1 MPKLF
6 VSVAEMSARTACLL
20 TTIVFWCAYENFAT
34 FGVRSLSRSADIMTQ
49 QAFVRTTATLS
60 QARAGLAATSSGE
73 LVFFGGGENIT
84 GLSDRVDIYNVT
96 SGSWT
101 TATLSVP
108 RAGLAATSSG
118 NLVFFAGGA
127 NGLVVTTVFTAVD
140 IYNTTDGSWQTANLS
155 KGRYGMAAVSIGDL
169 VIFAGGGNRSEESQ
183 NIVDIYNVTN
193 GNWTYATL
201 SVPRF
206 LLGGTAVQNLAI
218 FAGGYALYN
227 VSNAV
232 DIFNLTSGMWNT
244 STLSVARYNLV
255 ATSLGS
261 LAFFA
266 AGNTSLGQI
275 LNIVDIFN
283 STAQTW
289 STATLSQAR
298 VWLATAS
305 IGDIVAFGG
314 GTPDGFTPSAVV
326 DMYSTTSD
334 IWFTTSLSQPRGFIA
349 AASASN
355 KVFFGGGLG
364 NTGLTNVVDIFDF
377 TLQSS
382 PLSIVAPQSPFRN
395 ATPSIGNY
403 SALISSTL
411 PPTVIAEMVTGVS
424 LFAIGV
430 GIGIFVALFKRKKSK
445 KEPKRNVY
453 SELSQIR
460 LEEPK
465 NIERDT
471 PIEELRRSQQG
482 LRHSQISF
490 NELTVDRELG
500 EGSYG
505 KVCLGRW
512 NDAPVALK
520 FCRKKTS
527 MDEFMSEVKILL
539 QLPPHPNVIQMF
551 GISIDGPQSV
561 LILEYCSG
569 GSLDKLLFNS
579 GQVLSNERKMD
590 LVRGIARGV
599 YHLHKHNIVHRD
611 LAARNILLNASGEP
625 KITDFGMSRILE
637 KADEGKTNSGV
648 GPVCWMAPES
658 IAQRQYSKK
667 SDVWTFGIV
676 GTMVP
681 HLCKGKGHVH

>member
-1 MPKLF
+1 
-6 VSVAEMSARTACLL
+6 
-20 TTIVFWCAYENFAT
+20 
-34 FGVRSLSRSADIMTQ
+34 
-49 QAFVRTTATLS
+49 
-60 QARAGLAATSSGE
+60 
-73 LVFFGGGENIT
+73 
-84 GLSDRVDIYNVT
+84 
-96 SGSWT
+96 
-101 TATLSVP
+101 
-108 RAGLAATSSG
+108 
-118 NLVFFAGGA
+118 
-127 NGLVVTTVFTAVD
+127 
-140 IYNTTDGSWQTANLS
+140 
-155 KGRYGMAAVSIGDL
+155 
-169 VIFAGGGNRSEESQ
+169 
-183 NIVDIYNVTN
+183 
-193 GNWTYATL
+193 
-201 SVPRF
+201 
-206 LLGGTAVQNLAI
+206 
-218 FAGGYALYN
+218 
-227 VSNAV
+227 
-232 DIFNLTSGMWNT
+232 
-244 STLSVARYNLV
+244 
-255 ATSLGS
+255 
-261 LAFFA
+261 
-266 AGNTSLGQI
+266 
-275 LNIVDIFN
+275 
-283 STAQTW
+283 
-289 STATLSQAR
+289 
-298 VWLATAS
+298 
-305 IGDIVAFGG
+305 
-314 GTPDGFTPSAVV
+314 
-326 DMYSTTSD
+326 
-334 IWFTTSLSQPRGFIA
+334 
-349 AASASN
+349 
-355 KVFFGGGLG
+355 
-364 NTGLTNVVDIFDF
+364 
-377 TLQSS
+377 
-382 PLSIVAPQSPFRN
+382 
-395 ATPSIGNY
+395 
-403 SALISSTL
+403 
-411 PPTVIAEMVTGVS
+411 VTGVS

-579 GQVLSNERKMD
+579 GQVLSNERKLD

-676 GTMVP
+676 VYEIVAQREPHKDMVSLLDVAVAIRDQGLTP
-681 HLCKGKGHVH
+681 KIPESCPTLLRELMQMCWKKVPDERPVSTLTCISGRQSRRSALAAVDRVESKSPLKKNGLSQLLPRNNKRNTNQCHNNNLHPE